1 MTRYAVYTAESFEG
15 QFLHEQEYW
24 YAERDKN
31 PLALDDQLAP
41 LIERLAHSPWSG
53 AQLNGEPNTTR
64 TLPLAKTAHRV
75 AYEIDD
81 EAESVTLLAI
91 WGMRER
97 ERPRLR

>member
-1 MTRYAVYTAESFEG
+1 MTRYAVLTAESFEK
-15 QFLHEQEYW
+15 QFLGEQDYW

-31 PLALDDQLAP
+31 PFALDDQLPP
-41 LIERLAHSPWSG
+41 LFERLAHSPWSG
-53 AQLNGEPNTTR
+53 ARVKGEPHSTR

-81 EAESVTLLAI
+81 EAETVTLLAI

-97 ERPRLR
+97 RRPKLR